1 MSDILIL
8 DTLTPKQLEEIEQQI
23 TTSLAQKQGF
33 ILGES
38 TVVSYCLHSVNPFHP
53 EEIRILTNKD
63 AGQSLVQ
70 QKNPGRVIHID
81 IYHEPAVVKIRPLV
95 LSLAQ
100 TVKAYLH
107 YSLKGK
113 DIESLLRSLYKQ
125 IAVRTGDNSI
135 SLEELLNPMEKQV
148 TDSTEDG
155 AKKKNH
161 VHLLVTDLLPAH
173 YTLIPCLVDAVESEL
188 HKQEIEIRKV
198 ENIIHVEK
206 REETQPLTFIGLRP
220 EDYKFWNLAMSLST
234 ILSGPD
240 DVIELLQNFQPGPFR
255 RKQPLS
261 NLRNRNGNL
270 RGLILGMSEVGLIK
284 RGWFADTLT
293 KEGHELLNFMLQHKN
308 ELEAQLRRMIR
319 KLPVPQGKYRS
330 VRNTHLKSR
339 QKQYSYVSKTTALM
353 KDTWLGSIAIPET
366 MIEAAKKKVIEK
378 RPFYRITREDI
389 RVHEQEITQP
399 VDMCL
404 VLDGSASMVGP
415 KMKAL
420 RYLVEH
426 LFLVT
431 RDKVSVVVF
440 QGRQARVAV
449 PFTRNYSRLKAGL
462 KSLQPQGLTPLADG
476 LVQTV
481 KLIKNRQVR
490 NPLLILITD
499 GVPTTGKWT
508 INPREDALKAAEMI
522 KETRAKLI
530 CIGVASNQEFLEEL
544 AEKADGNVYIL
555 DNLEDH
561 ATLIEIVHKERRNR
575 SR

>member
-1 MSDILIL
+1 M
-8 DTLTPKQLEEIEQQI
+8 
-23 TTSLAQKQGF
+23 
-33 ILGES
+33 
-38 TVVSYCLHSVNPFHP
+38 
-53 EEIRILTNKD
+53 
-63 AGQSLVQ
+63 
-70 QKNPGRVIHID
+70 
-81 IYHEPAVVKIRPLV
+81 
-95 LSLAQ
+95 
-100 TVKAYLH
+100 
-107 YSLKGK
+107 
-113 DIESLLRSLYKQ
+113 LRSLYKQ
-125 IAVRTGDNSI
+125 IAVRAGDNSI
-135 SLEELLNPMEKQV
+135 SLEELLSPVEKQV
-148 TDSTEDG
+148 TDTEDG
-155 AKKKNH
+155 GKKKNH
-161 VHLLVTDLLPAH
+161 VHILITDLLPAH
-173 YTLIPCLVDAVESEL
+173 YTLIPCLVDTVESEL
-188 HKQEIEIRKV
+188 LKQEIEIRKV
-198 ENIIHVEK
+198 ENIVHVEK

-220 EDYKFWNLAMSLST
+220 EEYKLWNLAMSLST

-270 RGLILGMSEVGLIK
+270 RGLILGMTEIGLIK

-319 KLPVPQGKYRS
+319 KLPVPQGKYKS
-330 VRNTHLKSR
+330 IRNTHLKSR
-339 QKQYSYVSKTTALM
+339 QKQYSYVSKTTTLM

-366 MIEAAKKKVIEK
+366 MIEAAKKKIIEK
-378 RPFYRITREDI
+378 RPYYRITREDI

-431 RDKVSVVVF
+431 RDKVAVVVF

-499 GVPTTGKWT
+499 GIPTTGKWT
-508 INPREDALKAAEMI
+508 INAKEDALKAAEKI

-530 CIGVASNQEFLEEL
+530 CIGVASNQEFLKEL

-575 SR
+575 RR